1 MPEAPNRPV
10 MHIQRDRKKLI
21 ARINRLVG
29 QLEAVRELLEDDE
42 GATHDRCYE
51 VMRQLASIK
60 GALRGLMSAYLE
72 GFAVDHMKIASQEGR
87 LEEFADEFVDIVRSF
102 QS

>member
-1 MPEAPNRPV
+1 MA
-10 MHIQRDRKKLI
+10 HLTRDRKKLV

-29 QLEAVRELLEDDE
+29 QLEAVRALLQEEGDDE
-42 GATHDRCYE
+42 RHCFE

-60 GALRGLMSAYLE
+60 GAQRGLMTAYLE
-72 GFAVDHMKIASQEGR
+72 GFVVDHMKSAADDGT
-87 LEEFADEFVDIVRSF
+87 LDEFADELLEVVRSF

>member
-1 MPEAPNRPV
+1 MA
-10 MHIQRDRKKLI
+10 HIQRDRKKLL
-21 ARINRLVG
+21 ARINRLMG
-29 QLEAVRELLEDDE
+29 QLAAVKALLEADE
-42 GATHDRCYE
+42 HEEPDRCYE

-72 GFAVDHMKIASQEGR
+72 GFVSDHMQMAADEGR
-87 LEEFADEFVDIVRSF
+87 MEEFADEFLDIVRSF